1 MRRQIRRSV
10 VFIVSFE
17 HISHIF
23 LVFLLL
29 TLSKQMLPGKVIK
42 MVSKIF
48 WTVLLNPSR
57 SDPGRRE
64 KINLNFY
71 FHTSLWYLKE
81 FKDLH
86 KTFWGTKKKN
96 ENKNLS

>member
-1 MRRQIRRSV
+1 M
-10 VFIVSFE
+10 
-17 HISHIF
+17 ISGGIE
-23 LVFLLL
+23 VN
-29 TLSKQMLPGKVIK
+29 S
-42 MVSKIF
+42 S
-48 WTVLLNPSR
+48 PSDHR
-57 SDPGRRE
+57 RRE

-86 KTFWGTKKKN
+86 KTFWGTTKKN